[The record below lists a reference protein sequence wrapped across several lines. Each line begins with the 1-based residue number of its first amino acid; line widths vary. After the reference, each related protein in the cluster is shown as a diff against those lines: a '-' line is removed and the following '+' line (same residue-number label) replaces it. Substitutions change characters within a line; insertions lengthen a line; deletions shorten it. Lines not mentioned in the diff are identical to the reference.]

1 MQRRSETSSWFY
13 LSVKQG
19 SHQKRLGHGEHQFLR
34 PPSRCGVNSRG
45 ECFRRHSGSAAI
57 LQGYSFL
64 RSSDKNAIVAGF
76 TSSTTHFYDGGPG
89 HTGTRGRHT
98 AAQRTSRLAAG
109 LVFPQWLY
117 LSLSLSLPRTRLEE
131 KDPSTQG
138 EDRGTNS
145 FSFFGLT
152 FLALISRQPAGK
164 TPTTLQLRGSPRKR
178 AMRRSRNAPPKG
190 DEGGDDSGQMVVGTG
205 VTMDFS
211 AMDDPSLT
219 VVVRGVMRH
228 AVLKTENVIV
238 TGRLHG
244 NVEAKT
250 LEISKGA
257 LFLGKA
263 MVGSATVAGR
273 LEGILVVGDMLT
285 MRSSGHCD
293 GVLRYG
299 QLNVQHGGKLTGA
312 VKAASPADVGIGD
325 IPVPDLPPGTWDDFW
340 G

>member
-1 MQRRSETSSWFY
+1 GGRA
-13 LSVKQG
+13 
-19 SHQKRLGHGEHQFLR
+19 
-34 PPSRCGVNSRG
+34 GVNQAVGSTSRSNKDPTKSALDTESISFSALPLLVGRTQG
-45 ECFRRHSGSAAI
+45 ES
-57 LQGYSFL
+57 SFGDTL
-64 RSSDKNAIVAGF
+64 RVSLLLYLRVIRSYVLTVEQQSHNYAIVASF
-76 TSSTTHFYDGGPG
+76 SSSTTHFYDGGPD
-89 HTGTRGRHT
+89 HTATRGRDV
-98 AAQRTSRLAAG
+98 AAQRLLFSLLVWSSRSG
-109 LVFPQWLY
+109 SI
-117 LSLSLSLPRTRLEE
+117 SLSLSLARTRLEE
-131 KDPSTQG
+131 KDPSTPG
-138 EDRGTNS
+138 ADRDK
-145 FSFFGLT
+145 FLFGLT
-152 FLALISRQPAGK
+152 FLALISRQPAGN
-164 TPTTLQLRGSPRKR
+164 LQLCASPQKR

-211 AMDDPSLT
+211 AMDDSSLT

-312 VKAASPADVGIGD
+312 VKTASPADVGIGD